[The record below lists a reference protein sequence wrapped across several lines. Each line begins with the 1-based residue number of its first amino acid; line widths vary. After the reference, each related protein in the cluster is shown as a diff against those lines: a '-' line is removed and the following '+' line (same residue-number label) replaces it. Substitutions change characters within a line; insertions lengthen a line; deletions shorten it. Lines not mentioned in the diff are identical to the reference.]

1 MANISGV
8 LSSGFCS
15 RSSGLS
21 MYLTHPVNKR
31 SSHLGP
37 GVNLIFSMVIEAF
50 LDGVFHIS
58 SCGNIEGSHE
68 ILHFYSVGMQT
79 NPSPPGEFSA
89 IISGFYSDFEEFRR
103 HISVVIPVNRLLKD

>member
-1 MANISGV
+1 
-8 LSSGFCS
+8 
-15 RSSGLS
+15 

-37 GVNLIFSMVIEAF
+37 GVNLIFSMVVEAF

-58 SCGNIEGSHE
+58 TCGNIEGSHE
-68 ILHFYSVGMQT
+68 ILHFYSVGVQT
-79 NPSPPGEFSA
+79 NPSPPSGFSA
-89 IISGFYSDFEEFRR
+89 VFSGFYSDFEAFRR